1 MAGGFRSFKSEKQ
14 RKKVMAILDQRQDGG
29 KVLEQMLKSKEVL
42 HEGQQTV
49 NIVATQKRR
58 LAVLDKLKQSDV
70 VMSDDEIQHVTN
82 SLNRTEFSNQDNKD
96 FAEEARRLVSEHP
109 RGIMLDEE
117 LTQKGLEFLT
127 RPAIQKGLDED
138 QKKVVDDFKEFQI
151 VDWYDDFNGFRHFFS
166 PQWKV
171 IANNDD
177 SFEYLFAGS
186 RDIKV
191 VG

>member
-14 RKKVMAILDQRQDGG
+14 RKMVMAILAQRHGG
-29 KVLEQMLKSKEVL
+29 GAELTERIKTKEDT
-42 HEGQQTV
+42 HNTQQTL
-49 NIVATQKRR
+49 NIVVTKKRR
-58 LAVLDKLKQSDV
+58 MAVLDKLKQSDV
-70 VMSDDEIQHVTN
+70 VMSDNEIQNVTN
-82 SLNRTEFSNQDNKD
+82 SLNRIDTGNEDNKN

-109 RGIMLDEE
+109 TGVMIDEE

-127 RPAIQKGLDED
+127 RTAIQKQLGERE
-138 QKKVVDDFKEFQI
+138 KAVVDNFKEFQL
-151 VDWYDDFNGFRHFFS
+151 VDWFDDFNGFRHFFQ

-177 SFEYLFAGS
+177 SFEYLFTGS
-186 RDIKV
+186 RDIKI

>member
-14 RKKVMAILDQRQDGG
+14 RKLVMAILAQRKGG
-29 KVLEQMLKSKEVL
+29 GTDLTEQITNKEDL
-42 HEGQQTV
+42 HNKQQTV
-49 NIVATQKRR
+49 NILVTKKRR
-58 LAVLDKLKQSDV
+58 MSVLDKLKQSDV
-70 VMSDDEIQHVTN
+70 VMSDDEIQHITN
-82 SLNRTEFSNQDNKD
+82 SLNRIEHSNEDNKE
-96 FAEEARRLVSEHP
+96 FADEARRLVSEHQ

-127 RPAIQKGLDED
+127 RPAIQKKLGSKEKEVIDN
-138 QKKVVDDFKEFQI
+138 FKEFQL
-151 VDWYDDFNGFRHFFS
+151 VEWFDDFNGFRHFFQ

-177 SFEYLFAGS
+177 SFEYLFVGS
-186 RDIKV
+186 RDIRI

>member
-14 RKKVMAILDQRQDGG
+14 RKKVMSILDQRHGG
-29 KVLEQMLKSKEVL
+29 GADLTEHVTDKQEL
-42 HEGQQTV
+42 HDKQQTV
-49 NIVATQKRR
+49 NVVVTKKRR
-58 LAVLDKLKQSDV
+58 MIVLEKLKQSDV
-70 VMSDDEIQHVTN
+70 VMSDDEIQHITN
-82 SLNRTEFSNQDNKD
+82 SLNRMEHSNEDNKE
-96 FAEEARRLVSEHP
+96 FAQEARRLVSEHP
-109 RGIMLDEE
+109 RGVMLDED

-127 RPAIQKGLDED
+127 RTVIQKKLDEGE
-138 QKKVVDDFKEFQI
+138 KEIVDNFKEFQL
-151 VDWYDDFNGFRHFFS
+151 VDWFDDYNGFRHFFQ

-186 RDIKV
+186 RDIKI